1 MNTSFGGGVPF
12 DANVLTTYNEN
23 LVEKLEKIFISL
35 RNIISFRKP
44 EIKSLI

>member
-1 MNTSFGGGVPF
+1 MNTSFGGGVLF

-35 RNIISFRKP
+35 RNINIIRFRK
-44 EIKSLI
+44 I